1 MEKIEKFI
9 HNNTNK
15 TNIMLLNLAQN
26 YKKISAMSKSKRT
39 PIIKKNLSD
48 MPVERNE
55 LKKIDID

>member
-1 MEKIEKFI
+1 
-9 HNNTNK
+9 
-15 TNIMLLNLAQN
+15 MLLNLAQN